1 MTKDVTITK
10 QTSVSNVDISPV
22 ISEVIEYTKD
32 QAVMKDI
39 KTVLASVPKSD
50 SMDWKLVSGVIM
62 NSLVEWVVENK
73 DKNDVKSLE
82 LIQHLQK
89 DIGYLLQRL
98 GLAQQSFSQ
107 LISTIKGLLNV
118 ALFLCPGTRCSGSK
132 HTRCCVVFL
141 QHY

>member
-1 MTKDVTITK
+1 MTNDVTTTK
-10 QTSVSNVDISPV
+10 QTSISNVDISPV

-32 QAVMKDI
+32 QAVIKDI

-73 DKNDVKSLE
+73 DNDNTKSLD
-82 LIQHLQK
+82 LIKHLQR

-98 GLAQQSFSQ
+98 GLAE
-107 LISTIKGLLNV
+107 
-118 ALFLCPGTRCSGSK
+118 
-132 HTRCCVVFL
+132 
-141 QHY
+141 

>member
-1 MTKDVTITK
+1 MTKDITITK
-10 QTSVSNVDISPV
+10 QTSVSNVDISPI

-39 KTVLASVPKSD
+39 KSVLASVPKSD

-73 DKNDVKSLE
+73 DNDNTRSLE

-89 DIGYLLQRL
+89 DVGYLLQRL
-98 GLAQQSFSQ
+98 GLAQ
-107 LISTIKGLLNV
+107 
-118 ALFLCPGTRCSGSK
+118 
-132 HTRCCVVFL
+132 
-141 QHY
+141 

>member
-1 MTKDVTITK
+1 MTKDLTTTK

-32 QAVMKDI
+32 QAVIKDI

-73 DKNDVKSLE
+73 DNDDVKSLQ

-89 DIGYLLQRL
+89 DVGYLLQRL
-98 GLAQQSFSQ
+98 GLAE
-107 LISTIKGLLNV
+107 
-118 ALFLCPGTRCSGSK
+118 
-132 HTRCCVVFL
+132 
-141 QHY
+141 